1 MVQLSQPVE
10 TQGLSLQA
18 AQAALRAAA
27 EPLRGGSQTLPIGA
41 LRGRVLSEAVQARCD
56 VPPFANSAVDGYAFA
71 AGPGAWRQVTGTLAA
86 GDPVPQVPLAPGTAM
101 RVLTG
106 APLPPGAD
114 TVMMDE
120 DAVRDGDQLALDARL
135 KPGSNAR
142 PQGEDVRAQQ
152 RLYPAG
158 HMIRALDMARMAA
171 GGLPEAPVHR
181 PLKIHVVSSGDE
193 LIKGQI
199 SDANRW
205 MIQAVFHEPAFDLSF
220 GAPLPDALDASVAA
234 LRQIQ
239 ADLVLTSGG
248 VSVGERDFLRQAI
261 EHIGQIDFWRVG
273 IKPGRPVA
281 FGALGD
287 GTPIFGLPGNPVAC
301 LVTALF
307 LARPYALARLGA
319 HETWPLVQAPLA
331 RDIRKN
337 PRRTEFVRVQLDDE
351 GRAHA
356 YPVAGAGIISS
367 LTAADAL
374 AVLGEEGTLFAA
386 GSRVPILPLRG
397 LLP

>member
-1 MVQLSQPVE
+1 MVQLSDATANQS
-10 TQGLSLQA
+10 LSLRA

-41 LRGRVLSEAVQARCD
+41 LRGRVLSQAVRACCD
-56 VPPFANSAVDGYAFA
+56 VPPFTNSAVDGYAFA
-71 AGPGAWRQVTGTLAA
+71 AGPGPRRRVTGTLAA
-86 GDPVPQVPLAPGTAM
+86 GDPVPQVSLAPGTAV

-120 DAVRDGDQLALDARL
+120 DAVRDGDQLALDVRL

-142 PQGEDVRAQQ
+142 PQGEDLRAEQQ
-152 RLYPAG
+152 LYAAG
-158 HMIRALDMARMAA
+158 QIIGALDMARLAA
-171 GGLPEAPVHR
+171 GGLTEASVHR

-199 SDANRW
+199 GDANRW
-205 MIQAVFHEPAFDLSF
+205 MIQAAFSEPAFDLSF
-220 GAPLPDALDASVAA
+220 GTPLPDALDASVAA

-248 VSVGERDFLRQAI
+248 VSVGERDFLRLAI
-261 EHIGQIDFWRVG
+261 EQMGQIDFWRVG

-281 FGALGD
+281 FGTLGT

-319 HETWPLVQAPLA
+319 HENWPLVQAPLA
-331 RDIRKN
+331 HDIRKK
-337 PRRTEFVRVQLDDE
+337 PGRTEFVRVRLDD
-351 GRAHA
+351 GGQAHA

-367 LTAADAL
+367 LTTADAL
-374 AVLGEEGTLFAA
+374 AVLGDAGTLFAA
-386 GSRVPILPLRG
+386 GSRVQILPLKG